1 MTIDLTNGYWQ
12 LGMAPSSAR
21 FMGFEWEG
29 QTYVFGVLPFG
40 LASAPWAFTQFM
52 KAFCSYLRSLGWRL
66 INYLDDFT
74 FPVSPKELQAAQEA
88 GLILAEFREAGLCI
102 NVPKSMLQP
111 STQARSLGFLLDTVA
126 GIFMVPQDR
135 WDIFTT
141 VVKRLLLQGGGSA
154 RLVAASA
161 GHAISMKLV
170 LGQVARLLTRD
181 LLGLVAN
188 TADDQWDLWVDLS
201 PEATEELLFWASL
214 KREDCTSPIWPVP
227 AVTTLTINTDA
238 SETAWGAV
246 SPLGTA
252 HGYLTSEQRGSSS
265 SLRELVGI
273 LGALQSYGEQ
283 LRGHSVR
290 LLTDST
296 NAISAMDHGSR
307 APGIHRLAVQI
318 FWRCQELG
326 LTLCPEWVPRA
337 LNVEADLVSRH
348 TDFADWKL
356 SPQWFALLTRRW
368 GPFTVDR
375 FASASNTLLPRF
387 NSYYFTSGCEVVDCF
402 SQD

>member
-1 MTIDLTNGYWQ
+1 MLAEPIGSVQQHIPFWERICKPGSFVLEWLKNGFPLWWDTRGLPKPFFGRNGAGALANRAFVSDKVAELVGAGAAWPVPRDQLTVMSPFQVVPKKSGEKLRLILDMRHVNQQLLVRPFKFERLQDIAIIARPGDMLMTIDLTNGYWQ

-88 GLILAEFREAGLCI
+88 GLILAEFREAGLGI

-170 LGQVARLLTRD
+170 
-181 LLGLVAN
+181 
-188 TADDQWDLWVDLS
+188 
-201 PEATEELLFWASL
+201 
-214 KREDCTSPIWPVP
+214 
-227 AVTTLTINTDA
+227 
-238 SETAWGAV
+238 
-246 SPLGTA
+246 
-252 HGYLTSEQRGSSS
+252 
-265 SLRELVGI
+265 
-273 LGALQSYGEQ
+273 
-283 LRGHSVR
+283 
-290 LLTDST
+290 
-296 NAISAMDHGSR
+296 
-307 APGIHRLAVQI
+307 
-318 FWRCQELG
+318 
-326 LTLCPEWVPRA
+326 
-337 LNVEADLVSRH
+337 
-348 TDFADWKL
+348 
-356 SPQWFALLTRRW
+356 
-368 GPFTVDR
+368 
-375 FASASNTLLPRF
+375 
-387 NSYYFTSGCEVVDCF
+387 
-402 SQD
+402 